1 MSHRTLVNG
10 TAYEIKGGK
19 TLIDGTAFSIKS
31 GKTMVDGTA
40 YEVGFAPAGAT
51 VKVTVSNTGLIASQ
65 TNSPN
70 AHFSI
75 DGVKHNV
82 AEEFVTPI
90 GTVLSCYC
98 SRGSG
103 TGGTAGIYLNGAE
116 VQYKIND
123 RYQATYEYTV
133 KSNVEIV
140 LSSGITMASGG
151 ATGYQSY
158 IYITEL

>member
-1 MSHRTLVNG
+1 MAHKTLIGG
-10 TAYEIKGGK
+10 TAYEIGGGKDLIGGTVYAKDHGK
-19 TLIDGTAFSIKS
+19 TLVGGT
-31 GKTMVDGTA
+31 V

-65 TNSPN
+65 TSSPN

-90 GTVLSCYC
+90 GTVLSCWC

-103 TGGTAGIYLNGAE
+103 AGGIAGIYLNGAE

-140 LSSGITMASGG
+140 LSSGITMNSSNM
-151 ATGYQSY
+151 TSYKSY